1 MKRASA
7 KSILAS
13 VIVVFAVVCLGAFIR
28 WFVWARTTS
37 SYSACINNLR
47 QIDGAIQQWALEHRA
62 ASNYVVTWS
71 DIRPYLG
78 RGQSVELPNCP
89 QGGKYT
95 IGRVADAPR
104 CTIMHHNLGFGS
116 VVVADESG
124 LPLSGVRVAV
134 VGRNGEICNAHT
146 STNGEAYL
154 FADWRSGLYENVVTN
169 SWSDG
174 TKKIVA
180 VKPGYQAAIV
190 ALPTNAWPLNFVL
203 KRESQ

>member
-1 MKRASA
+1 MKRGSA

-13 VIVVFAVVCLGAFIR
+13 VIVVLAVVGLGAVIR

-47 QIDGAIQQWALEHRA
+47 QIDAATQQWALEHRA
-62 ASNYVVTWS
+62 TSNSVVTWS

-78 RGQSVELPNCP
+78 RGPSPELPACP
-89 QGGKYT
+89 EGGKYT
-95 IGRVADAPR
+95 LGRVADAPR
-104 CTIMHHNLGFGS
+104 CTIMRHNLGFGS

-124 LPLSGVRVAV
+124 VPLSGVRVAV
-134 VGRNGEICNAHT
+134 VGRNGEICDAHT
-146 STNGEAYL
+146 STNGEAYF
-154 FADWRSGLYENVVTN
+154 FADWRSGLSDNVVTN

-180 VKPGYQAAIV
+180 VKPGYRAATI
-190 ALPTNAWPLNFVL
+190 ALPTNDWPLNFVL
-203 KRESQ
+203 KRESE